1 MEQMKQIEQEYGKK
15 MMEYEVEVY
24 DLREYIK
31 KRALEATIIKQ
42 TDKLYYENQIA
53 NHKEAFD
60 NLKKQT
66 DKMIKEKD
74 GELKI
79 LQEKIMTF
87 DPGYFNTSSSLKECA
102 DCKKKD

>member
-1 MEQMKQIEQEYGKK
+1 
-15 MMEYEVEVY
+15 MMDYEVEVY

-42 TDKLYYENQIA
+42 ADKLYYESQIG

-60 NLKKQT
+60 NLKNQT

-74 GELKI
+74 SEI
-79 LQEKIMTF
+79 RVLQEKIVSF
-87 DPGYFNTSSSLKECA
+87 DPEYFSTSSTLKECA